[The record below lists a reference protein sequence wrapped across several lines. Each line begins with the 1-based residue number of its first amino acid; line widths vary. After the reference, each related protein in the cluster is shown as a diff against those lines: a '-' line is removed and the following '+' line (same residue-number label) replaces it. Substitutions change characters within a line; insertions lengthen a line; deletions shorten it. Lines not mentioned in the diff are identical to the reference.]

1 MPRELT
7 GRRQRAQ
14 QPGAPVQRLP
24 ERPTLSNTPDPHQ
37 PGPAPAGQPGG
48 QQPYS
53 RQWSRRSP
61 LPPAPFGLPGRPP
74 ANSRKGLWI
83 VLGIVGG
90 VLLLV
95 AVGVALLVNL
105 VGGATRHASDLADDF
120 TKLVISGET
129 DKAYNDFF
137 DPALKQQLSREDFA
151 SGVRTLNLDPSCTPA
166 YDDLKV
172 SADNGTDIADVA
184 GLIHCDGKDV
194 ELVYRFAGKDAL
206 KIVSIRLKP
215 KA

>member
-37 PGPAPAGQPGG
+37 PGPTPAGQPYG

-53 RQWSRRSP
+53 RQRFGRNP

-74 ANSRKGLWI
+74 AKSRKGFWI

-95 AVGVALLVNL
+95 AVGVTLLVNL

-129 DKAYNDFF
+129 DKAYNDFM
-137 DPALKQQLSREDFA
+137 DPALKQQLSREDFT
-151 SGVRTLNLDPSCTPA
+151 SGVRSLNLDPSCTTS

-172 SADNGTDIADVA
+172 NAENGTNIADVA
-184 GLIHCDGKDV
+184 GLIQCDGKDI
-194 ELVYRFAGKDAL
+194 ELVYRFAGKDEL
-206 KIVSIRLKP
+206 KMVTIRLRP
-215 KA
+215 KT

>member
-1 MPRELT
+1 M
-7 GRRQRAQ
+7 
-14 QPGAPVQRLP
+14 QRLP

-37 PGPAPAGQPGG
+37 PGPTPAG

-53 RQWSRRSP
+53 RQRFGRNP

-74 ANSRKGLWI
+74 AKSRKGLWI

-95 AVGVALLVNL
+95 AVGVTLLVNL
-105 VGGATRHASDLADDF
+105 VGGTTRHASDLADDF

-129 DKAYNDFF
+129 DKAYNDFM
-137 DPALKQQLSREDFA
+137 DPALKQRLSREDFA
-151 SGVRTLNLDPSCTPA
+151 SGVRSLNLDPSCTTS

-172 SADNGTDIADVA
+172 SAENGTNIADVA
-184 GLIHCDGKDV
+184 GLIQCDGKDI
-194 ELVYRFAGKDAL
+194 ELVYRFAGKDEL
-206 KIVSIRLKP
+206 KMVTIRLRP
-215 KA
+215 KT